1 MKNEGNGRILI
12 VDDEQQI
19 RRFLRI
25 SLASQG
31 YGVLEAENGE
41 QALAAV
47 YTQAPDVVLL
57 DLGLPDMDGQEVLQ
71 GIRHHS
77 AVPVIVV
84 SVRDREEEKVLALD
98 NGANDYVTKPFGI
111 QELLARIRAVQRQ
124 AQQARGEVAASYF
137 VNQGLV
143 NQGLV
148 NQGLVSQGMVSQELV
163 IDLELRQVS
172 LGQERVHLTRK
183 EFAVLARLCRYAG
196 RVVTQT
202 QLLKEV
208 WGPTHVD
215 DTHYLRIVVSRLRQ
229 KLGDD
234 PQTPVLLQTE
244 AGVGYRLLIEPA
256 PRPAVA

>member
-1 MKNEGNGRILI
+1 MKSEGSGRILI

-31 YGVLEAENGE
+31 YAVLEAENGE

-57 DLGLPDMDGQEVLQ
+57 DLGLPDMDGHEVLQ
-71 GIRHHS
+71 GIREHS

-84 SVRDREEEKVLALD
+84 SVRDREEEKVISLD

-111 QELLARIRAVQRQ
+111 QELLARVRAVQRQ
-124 AQQARGEVAASYF
+124 AQQARGEVAASYY
-137 VNQGLV
+137 
-143 NQGLV
+143 
-148 NQGLVSQGMVSQELV
+148 VSQGLV

-172 LGQERVHLTRK
+172 LHQEGVHLTRK

-244 AGVGYRLLIEPA
+244 AGVGYRLLVEPA
-256 PRPAVA
+256 QRPATS

>member
-1 MKNEGNGRILI
+1 MKSESSGRILI
-12 VDDEQQI
+12 VDDELQI

-31 YGVLEAENGE
+31 YEVIEAENGE

-57 DLGLPDMDGQEVLQ
+57 DLGLPDQDGQQVLSA
-71 GIRHHS
+71 IREHS

-84 SVRDREEEKVLALD
+84 SVREREEEKVLALD

-111 QELLARIRAVQRQ
+111 QEMLARVRAVLRRS
-124 AQQARGEVAASYF
+124 QQARGETSSNYYI
-137 VNQGLV
+137 
-143 NQGLV
+143 
-148 NQGLVSQGMVSQELV
+148 SKELV
-163 IDLELRQVS
+163 IDLALRRVT
-172 LGQERVHLTRK
+172 LRNEEVHLTRK
-183 EFAVLARLCRYAG
+183 EYAVVERLCRYAG
-196 RVVTQT
+196 RVMTQT

-208 WGPTHVD
+208 WGPTHVN

-234 PQTPVLLQTE
+234 PQTPALLQTE
-244 AGVGYRLLIEPA
+244 AGVGYRLLVEAATNPG
-256 PRPAVA
+256 V

>member
-1 MKNEGNGRILI
+1 MKSEGSGRILI

-41 QALAAV
+41 QALAMV

-57 DLGLPDMDGQEVLQ
+57 DLGLPDMDGHEVLQ
-71 GIRHHS
+71 GIREHS
-77 AVPVIVV
+77 TVPVIVV
-84 SVRDREEEKVLALD
+84 SVRDREEEKVFSLD

-111 QELLARIRAVQRQ
+111 QELLARIRAVLRL
-124 AQQARGEVAASYF
+124 AQKARGEQTSSYY
-137 VNQGLV
+137 
-143 NQGLV
+143 
-148 NQGLVSQGMVSQELV
+148 VSQGLV
-163 IDLELRQVS
+163 IDLELRRVTLQ
-172 LGQERVHLTRK
+172 QEDVHLTRK

-202 QLLKEV
+202 QLLKEI

-215 DTHYLRIVVSRLRQ
+215 DTHYLRIVISRLRQ

-234 PQTPVLLQTE
+234 PQTPTLLQTE
-244 AGVGYRLLIEPA
+244 AGVGYRLLVEA
-256 PRPAVA
+256 ALRPGT

>member
-1 MKNEGNGRILI
+1 MKSEGNGRVLI
-12 VDDEQQI
+12 VDDEPQI

-31 YGVLEAENGE
+31 YIVLEAENGE
-41 QALAAV
+41 QALGMT

-57 DLGLPDMDGQEVLQ
+57 DLGLPDMEGHDVLR
-71 GIRHHS
+71 GIREYTS
-77 AVPVIVV
+77 VPVIVV
-84 SVRDREEEKVLALD
+84 SVRDREEEKVTSLD

-124 AQQARGEVAASYF
+124 AHRAKGEAEASRYKS
-137 VNQGLV
+137 QGLD
-143 NQGLV
+143 
-148 NQGLVSQGMVSQELV
+148 
-163 IDLELRQVS
+163 IDLELRQVLLNQS
-172 LGQERVHLTRK
+172 LVHLTRK
-183 EFAVLARLCRYAG
+183 EFAVLARLCRHAG

-215 DTHYLRIVVSRLRQ
+215 DTHYLRIVISRLRQ

-234 PQTPVLLQTE
+234 PQAPMLLQTE
-244 AGVGYRLLIEPA
+244 AGVGYRLLVEPE
-256 PRPAVA
+256 PKSSR

>member
-1 MKNEGNGRILI
+1 MKSESSGRVLI

-31 YGVLEAENGE
+31 YEVIEAESGE

-47 YTQAPDVVLL
+47 YVQAPDVVLL

-71 GIRHHS
+71 SIREQS

-84 SVRDREEEKVLALD
+84 SVREREEEKVLALD

-111 QELLARIRAVQRQ
+111 QEMLARVRAVLRRS
-124 AQQARGEVAASYF
+124 QQNRGEATSNHY
-137 VNQGLV
+137 QSKTL
-143 NQGLV
+143 L
-148 NQGLVSQGMVSQELV
+148 
-163 IDLELRQVS
+163 IDLALRRITLS
-172 LGQERVHLTRK
+172 NEEVHLTRK
-183 EFAVLARLCRYAG
+183 EYAVVERLCRHAA
-196 RVVTQT
+196 RVMTQT

-208 WGPTHVD
+208 WGPTHVH

-234 PQTPVLLQTE
+234 PQTPSLLQTE
-244 AGVGYRLLIEPA
+244 AGVGYRLLVE
-256 PRPAVA
+256 AVAKPSAV

>member
-1 MKNEGNGRILI
+1 MKSEGSGRILI

-31 YGVLEAENGE
+31 YGVLEAENGK
-41 QALAAV
+41 QALAMV

-57 DLGLPDMDGQEVLQ
+57 DLGLPDMDGHEVLQ
-71 GIRHHS
+71 GIREHS
-77 AVPVIVV
+77 TVPVIVV
-84 SVRDREEEKVLALD
+84 SVRDREEEKVFSLD

-111 QELLARIRAVQRQ
+111 QELLARIRAVLRL
-124 AQQARGEVAASYF
+124 AQKARGEQTSSYY
-137 VNQGLV
+137 
-143 NQGLV
+143 
-148 NQGLVSQGMVSQELV
+148 VSQGLV
-163 IDLELRQVS
+163 IDLELRRVTLQ
-172 LGQERVHLTRK
+172 QDDVHLTRK

-202 QLLKEV
+202 QLLKEI

-215 DTHYLRIVVSRLRQ
+215 DTHYLRIVISRLRQ

-234 PQTPVLLQTE
+234 PQTPTLLQTE
-244 AGVGYRLLIEPA
+244 AGVGYRLLVEA
-256 PRPAVA
+256 ALRPGT

>member
-1 MKNEGNGRILI
+1 MKSESSGRTLI

-31 YGVLEAENGE
+31 YEVIEAESGE

-47 YTQAPDVVLL
+47 YVQAPDVVLL

-71 GIRHHS
+71 SIREQS

-84 SVRDREEEKVLALD
+84 SVREREEEKVLALD

-111 QELLARIRAVQRQ
+111 QEMLARVRAVLRRS
-124 AQQARGEVAASYF
+124 QQNRGEATSNHY
-137 VNQGLV
+137 QSKTL
-143 NQGLV
+143 L
-148 NQGLVSQGMVSQELV
+148 
-163 IDLELRQVS
+163 IDLALRRITLS
-172 LGQERVHLTRK
+172 NEEVHLTRK
-183 EFAVLARLCRYAG
+183 EYAVVERLCRHAG
-196 RVVTQT
+196 RVMTQT

-208 WGPTHVD
+208 WGPTHVH

-234 PQTPVLLQTE
+234 PQTPSLLQTE
-244 AGVGYRLLIEPA
+244 AGVGYRLLVE
-256 PRPAVA
+256 AVAKPSAV

>member
-1 MKNEGNGRILI
+1 MKSEGSGRILI

-31 YGVLEAENGE
+31 YAVLEAENGE
-41 QALAAV
+41 QALAMV

-57 DLGLPDMDGQEVLQ
+57 DLGLPDMDGHEVLQ
-71 GIRHHS
+71 GIREHS
-77 AVPVIVV
+77 TVPVIVV
-84 SVRDREEEKVLALD
+84 SVRDREEEKVFSLD

-111 QELLARIRAVQRQ
+111 QELLARIRAVLRL
-124 AQQARGEVAASYF
+124 AQKARGEQTSSYY
-137 VNQGLV
+137 
-143 NQGLV
+143 
-148 NQGLVSQGMVSQELV
+148 VSQGLA
-163 IDLELRQVS
+163 IDLELRRVTLQ
-172 LGQERVHLTRK
+172 QEDVHLTRK

-202 QLLKEV
+202 QLLKEI

-215 DTHYLRIVVSRLRQ
+215 DTHYLRIVISRLRQ

-234 PQTPVLLQTE
+234 PQTPTLLQTE
-244 AGVGYRLLIEPA
+244 AGVGYRLLVEA
-256 PRPAVA
+256 ALRPGT

>member
-31 YGVLEAENGE
+31 YAVLEAENGE

-57 DLGLPDMDGQEVLQ
+57 DLGLPDMDGHEVLQ
-71 GIRHHS
+71 GIRKHS

-84 SVRDREEEKVLALD
+84 SVRDREEEKVLSLD

-111 QELLARIRAVQRQ
+111 QELLARVRAVQRQ
-124 AQQARGEVAASYF
+124 AQQARGEVAASYY
-137 VNQGLV
+137 
-143 NQGLV
+143 
-148 NQGLVSQGMVSQELV
+148 VSQGLV

-172 LGQERVHLTRK
+172 LHQEGVHLTRK

-244 AGVGYRLLIEPA
+244 AGVGYRLLVEPA
-256 PRPAVA
+256 QRPATS

>member
-1 MKNEGNGRILI
+1 MKSEGSGRILI

-31 YGVLEAENGE
+31 YGVLEAENGK
-41 QALAAV
+41 QALAMV

-57 DLGLPDMDGQEVLQ
+57 DLGLPDMDGHDVLQ
-71 GIRHHS
+71 GIREHS
-77 AVPVIVV
+77 TVPVIVV
-84 SVRDREEEKVLALD
+84 SVRDREEEKVFSLD

-111 QELLARIRAVQRQ
+111 QELLARIRAVLRL
-124 AQQARGEVAASYF
+124 AQKARGEQTSSYY
-137 VNQGLV
+137 VS
-143 NQGLV
+143 
-148 NQGLVSQGMVSQELV
+148 QGLVSQGLA
-163 IDLELRQVS
+163 IDLELRRVS
-172 LGQERVHLTRK
+172 LRQEDVHLTRK

-202 QLLKEV
+202 QLLKEI

-215 DTHYLRIVVSRLRQ
+215 DTHYLRIVISRLRQ

-234 PQTPVLLQTE
+234 PQTPTLLQTE
-244 AGVGYRLLIEPA
+244 AGVGYRLLVETA
-256 PRPAVA
+256 LRPET

>member
-1 MKNEGNGRILI
+1 MKSEGSTRILI
-12 VDDEQQI
+12 VDDEPQI

-31 YGVLEAENGE
+31 YAVLEAENGE
-41 QALAAV
+41 QALGAV

-57 DLGLPDMDGQEVLQ
+57 DLGLPDMDGHEVLR
-71 GIRHHS
+71 GIREHS
-77 AVPVIVV
+77 SVPVIVV
-84 SVRDREEEKVLALD
+84 SVRDREEEKVSSLD

-124 AQQARGEVAASYF
+124 VLRAKGEAVASCYAS
-137 VNQGLV
+137 QGLA
-143 NQGLV
+143 
-148 NQGLVSQGMVSQELV
+148 
-163 IDLELRQVS
+163 IDLELRRVALNQVP
-172 LGQERVHLTRK
+172 VHLTRK

-244 AGVGYRLLIEPA
+244 AGVGYRLLVEPVRA
-256 PRPAVA
+256 QAI

>member
-1 MKNEGNGRILI
+1 MKSEGSGRILI

-31 YGVLEAENGE
+31 YAVLEAENGE

-57 DLGLPDMDGQEVLQ
+57 DLGLPDMDGHEVLQ
-71 GIRHHS
+71 GIREHS

-84 SVRDREEEKVLALD
+84 SVRDREEEKVLSLD

-111 QELLARIRAVQRQ
+111 QELLARVRAVQRQ
-124 AQQARGEVAASYF
+124 AQQARGEVAASYYT
-137 VNQGLV
+137 
-143 NQGLV
+143 
-148 NQGLVSQGMVSQELV
+148 SQGLV

-172 LGQERVHLTRK
+172 LHEVRVHLTRK

-244 AGVGYRLLIEPA
+244 AGVGYRLLVEPA
-256 PRPAVA
+256 QRPATS

>member
-25 SLASQG
+25 SLTSQG

-47 YTQAPDVVLL
+47 YTQSPDVVLL
-57 DLGLPDMDGQEVLQ
+57 DLGLPDMDGHEVLQ
-71 GIRHHS
+71 GIREHS

-84 SVRDREEEKVLALD
+84 SVRDREEEKVLSLD

-124 AQQARGEVAASYF
+124 SQQARGEVAASYY
-137 VNQGLV
+137 
-143 NQGLV
+143 
-148 NQGLVSQGMVSQELV
+148 VSQGLV
-163 IDLELRQVS
+163 IDLKLRQVS
-172 LGQERVHLTRK
+172 LHELRVHLTRK
-183 EFAVLARLCRYAG
+183 EFAVLSRLCRYAG

-244 AGVGYRLLIEPA
+244 AGVGYRLLVEPA
-256 PRPAVA
+256 QRPATS

>member
-1 MKNEGNGRILI
+1 MKSEGSGRILI

-31 YGVLEAENGE
+31 YAVLEAENGE

-47 YTQAPDVVLL
+47 YTQSPDVVLL
-57 DLGLPDMDGQEVLQ
+57 DLGLPDMDGHEVLQ
-71 GIRHHS
+71 GIREHS

-84 SVRDREEEKVLALD
+84 SVRDREEEKVISLD

-124 AQQARGEVAASYF
+124 SQQARGEVAASYY
-137 VNQGLV
+137 
-143 NQGLV
+143 
-148 NQGLVSQGMVSQELV
+148 VSQGLV

-172 LGQERVHLTRK
+172 LHQEGVHLTRK

-244 AGVGYRLLIEPA
+244 AGVGYRLLVEPA
-256 PRPAVA
+256 QRPATS

>member
-1 MKNEGNGRILI
+1 MKSEGSGRILI

-31 YGVLEAENGE
+31 YGVLEAENGK
-41 QALAAV
+41 QALAMV

-57 DLGLPDMDGQEVLQ
+57 DLGLPDMDGHEVLQ
-71 GIRHHS
+71 GIREHS
-77 AVPVIVV
+77 TVPVIVV
-84 SVRDREEEKVLALD
+84 SVRDREEEKVFSLD

-111 QELLARIRAVQRQ
+111 QELLARIRAVLRL
-124 AQQARGEVAASYF
+124 AQKARGEQTSSYY
-137 VNQGLV
+137 
-143 NQGLV
+143 
-148 NQGLVSQGMVSQELV
+148 VSQGLA
-163 IDLELRQVS
+163 IDLELRRVTLQ
-172 LGQERVHLTRK
+172 QEDVHLTRK

-202 QLLKEV
+202 QLLKEI

-215 DTHYLRIVVSRLRQ
+215 DTHYLRIVISRLRQ

-234 PQTPVLLQTE
+234 PQTPTLLQTE
-244 AGVGYRLLIEPA
+244 AGVGYRLLVEA
-256 PRPAVA
+256 ALRPGT

>member
-1 MKNEGNGRILI
+1 MKSEGSGRILI

-41 QALAAV
+41 QALAMV

-57 DLGLPDMDGQEVLQ
+57 DLGLPDMDGHQVLQ
-71 GIRHHS
+71 GIREHS
-77 AVPVIVV
+77 TVPVIVV
-84 SVRDREEEKVLALD
+84 SVRDREEEKVFSLD

-111 QELLARIRAVQRQ
+111 QELLARIRAVLRL
-124 AQQARGEVAASYF
+124 AQKARGEQTSSYY
-137 VNQGLV
+137 
-143 NQGLV
+143 
-148 NQGLVSQGMVSQELV
+148 VSQGLA
-163 IDLELRQVS
+163 IDLELRRVTLQ
-172 LGQERVHLTRK
+172 QEDVHLTRK

-202 QLLKEV
+202 QLLKEI

-215 DTHYLRIVVSRLRQ
+215 DTHYLRIVISRLRQ

-234 PQTPVLLQTE
+234 PQTPTLLQTE
-244 AGVGYRLLIEPA
+244 AGVGYRLLVEA
-256 PRPAVA
+256 ALRPGA